1 MSMHLRTYS
10 LCSMLL
16 IAALLAGC
24 QPLAQSE
31 VSRPESALVA
41 YQSDRL
47 LSSQARYAAAS
58 AEAARVV
65 ALPAAAA
72 SAAQPAAIAAQPG
85 AYDRLIIK
93 NADMQVI
100 ADDVDAAIAR
110 VNQIAADAGGYIL
123 ASRVWSTTIDES
135 TYRHASITINVPADR
150 FEQSL
155 GQLRAVALRVTS
167 EQATGQD
174 VTEEYVDLD
183 ARLTNLEATRDRIR
197 AFLDEAQSVEEAL
210 QVNAHLSQIEGEIE
224 QVQGRMTYL
233 TSRAAES
240 TITLTIDP
248 DVPAA
253 LPPAVTAWSPGATFA
268 QAGATFVRTAQTLI
282 DGLIWV
288 TVVLL
293 PFLLPTL
300 LVVWLIWRLG
310 GQRRRAVPE
319 G

>member
-1 MSMHLRTYS
+1 MP
-10 LCSMLL
+10 
-16 IAALLAGC
+16 A
-24 QPLAQSE
+24 
-31 VSRPESALVA
+31 
-41 YQSDRL
+41 
-47 LSSQARYAAAS
+47 
-58 AEAARVV
+58 AEAA
-65 ALPAAAA
+65 
-72 SAAQPAAIAAQPG
+72 AAQPVTIAAQPG

-100 ADDVDAAIAR
+100 ATDVDAAIAR

-183 ARLTNLEATRDRIR
+183 ARLTNLQATRDRIR
-197 AFLDEAQSVEEAL
+197 AFLDEVQSVEEAL
-210 QVNAHLSQIEGEIE
+210 QVNTHLSQIEGEIQ
-224 QVQGRMTYL
+224 QVQGRMNYL
-233 TSRAAES
+233 SSRVDES
-240 TITLTIDP
+240 TIALTIDP
-248 DVPAA
+248 EVPAA
-253 LPPAVTAWSPGATFA
+253 LPPAVATWSAGATFA
-268 QAGATFVRTAQTLI
+268 QASATFVGAAQTLI

-288 TVVLL
+288 TVVML

-300 LVVWLIWRLG
+300 LVVWLIWRMG

-319 G
+319 A